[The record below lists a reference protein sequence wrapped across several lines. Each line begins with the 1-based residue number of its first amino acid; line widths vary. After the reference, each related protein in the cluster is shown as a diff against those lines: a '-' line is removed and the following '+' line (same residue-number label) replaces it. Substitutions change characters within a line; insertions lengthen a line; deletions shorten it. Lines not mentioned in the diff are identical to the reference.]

1 MQEQINHTNNKSKQ
15 SRNKTNSAAVTVR
28 KSNVAK
34 KSGNKAVSVKRA
46 SNMHAVR
53 APRIV
58 NVKKQDKAPFPWGII
73 VVAALFTGL
82 FLFMMMNYAEVDK
95 YRSEIAD
102 LDDKIATLEKTQDE
116 LNVTLDDK
124 YDLKEVAKYA
134 SDELGM
140 TSDKKY
146 HYITIEQGD
155 KTEMYNYDDGEEG
168 GIGFLLTGLGEVIS
182 DFIKN

>member
-1 MQEQINHTNNKSKQ
+1 MQDNRTNNTKNTK
-15 SRNKTNSAAVTVR
+15 SRNNTNTAAVTV
-28 KSNVAK
+28 KKANVAK
-34 KSGNKAVSVKRA
+34 RTSKKSVSAKRA

-58 NVKKQDKAPFPWGII
+58 NVKKQDKAPFPWGVI
-73 VVAALFTGL
+73 VVAALFTSL

-102 LDDKIATLEKTQDE
+102 LDNQIARLEKTQDE

-124 YDLKEVAKYA
+124 YDLKEIAEYA

-140 TSDKKY
+140 TSEKKY
-146 HYITIEQGD
+146 NYITIEQGD
-155 KTEMYNYDDGEEG
+155 KTEMYNYDDGDEG
-168 GIGFLLTGLGEVIS
+168 GLGFLLTGFGEVIS
-182 DFIKN
+182 DFLK